1 MWGSSPPVCWKHVH
15 TGRQDI
21 RMKNGIFKNS
31 NAMYFQWKKNQEKP
45 ENRKKTNT
53 STKVTIDK
61 NKKQL
66 LRGAL

>member
-1 MWGSSPPVCWKHVH
+1 
-15 TGRQDI
+15 
-21 RMKNGIFKNS
+21 MKKKQKN
-31 NAMYFQWKKNQEKP
+31 P

-66 LRGAL
+66 LRGVLKKCGEKNRY